1 MSLQEEKMRQEAS
14 GSGIIPNNEDYML
27 AKALAMSM
35 DNVVSRKK
43 IFFNNI
49 NINNNNKKEIF
60 FIVKD
65 SLVLL

>member
-43 IFFNNI
+43 KFFLI
-49 NINNNNKKEIF
+49 IKILIIIIKKKF
-60 FIVKD
+60 F
-65 SLVLL
+65 L